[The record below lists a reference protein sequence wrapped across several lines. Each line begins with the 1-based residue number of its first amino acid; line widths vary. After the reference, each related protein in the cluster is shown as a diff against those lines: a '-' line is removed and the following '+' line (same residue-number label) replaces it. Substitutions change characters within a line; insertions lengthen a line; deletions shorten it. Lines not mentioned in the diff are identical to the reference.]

1 MLFEQI
7 KATYPELTDADFFP
21 ETGSIHLKDD
31 GDGIAYIAKWEY
43 SKPIPNGLKIGKNE
57 TASL

>member
-43 SKPIPNGLKIGKNE
+43 SKPIPSGLKIGKNE